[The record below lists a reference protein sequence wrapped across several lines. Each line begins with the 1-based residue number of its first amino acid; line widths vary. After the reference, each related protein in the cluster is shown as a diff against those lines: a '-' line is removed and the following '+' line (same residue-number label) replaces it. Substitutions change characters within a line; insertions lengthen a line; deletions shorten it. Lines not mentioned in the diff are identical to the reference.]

1 MSMAGK
7 TVLVTGATSGIGQAT
22 ALELARQGA
31 NVCIVARNKS
41 KGETVLEEIK
51 KATGNTKLE
60 LFVADLS
67 SMNEVR
73 RMAQEFKAKHSRLD
87 VLVNNAGGVY
97 DTRQTTADGLEYTFA
112 FNHLASFLLTNLLL
126 ETLKASTPSRIINV
140 SSNAQANGKIDFD
153 DLMGEKRYSSFG
165 AYSASKL
172 ANVMFTY
179 ALTRRLSGTGVTVNT
194 LHPGLVGTNFG
205 SNAKSA
211 LWRGVAS
218 LAKAFSMP
226 PERGAET
233 TIYLASSSDVEG
245 VSGRYFDKKKAVASS
260 AASHDET
267 AQEHLWVESA
277 KLVGLT
283 P

>member
-51 KATGNTKLE
+51 RTTGNTKLE

-67 SMNEVR
+67 SMKEVR
-73 RMAQEFKAKHSRLD
+73 RLAQEFKAQHARLD

-112 FNHLASFLLTNLLL
+112 FNHLASFLLTSLLL
-126 ETLKASTPSRIINV
+126 DTLKASAPSRIVNV
-140 SSNAQANGKIDFD
+140 SSGAQANGKIDFD
-153 DLMGEKRYSSFG
+153 DLMGEKRYSSFD

-179 ALTRRLSGTGVTVNT
+179 ALARRLSGTGVTVNT

-205 SNAKSA
+205 SNAKSL

-218 LAKAFSMP
+218 LAKTFSMP

-233 TIYLASSSDVEG
+233 TIFLASSSDVAG
-245 VSGRYFDKKKAVASS
+245 VSGKYFDKKKAVASG
-260 AASHDET
+260 AVSHDEV
-267 AQEHLWVESA
+267 AQERLWAESA

-283 P
+283 Q

>member
-1 MSMAGK
+1 MAGK
-7 TVLVTGATSGIGQAT
+7 TVLVTGATSGIGKAT
-22 ALELARQGA
+22 ALELARQRA

-73 RMAQEFKAKHSRLD
+73 RLALEFKAQHARLD

-97 DTRQTTADGLEYTFA
+97 DTRQTTTDGLEYTFA
-112 FNHLASFLLTNLLL
+112 FNHLASFSLTSLLL
-126 ETLKASTPSRIINV
+126 DTLKASAPSRIINV
-140 SSNAQANGKIDFD
+140 SSGAQANGKIN
-153 DLMGEKRYSSFG
+153 LMGEKRYSSFA

-179 ALTRRLSGTGVTVNT
+179 ALARRLSGMGVTVNT

-226 PERGAET
+226 PEKGAET
-233 TIYLASSSDVEG
+233 TIYLASSSEIQG
-245 VSGRYFDKKKAVASS
+245 VSGKYFDKKKAVASS
-260 AASHDET
+260 AASHDEV
-267 AQEHLWVESA
+267 AQERLWAESE
-277 KLVGLT
+277 KLVGLAQ
-283 P
+283 